1 MITKFNG
8 DILKSGAPVIL
19 HQVNCL
25 GVMGAGLAKQIRNKH
40 PSVYTRYKDFAVS
53 RTPDDLMG
61 FSLWTSLSPDGQLPF
76 IVNCF
81 AQRNI
86 GSGSNQT
93 DYDALK
99 QCFSNTL
106 RICKESYNNCI
117 IAIPDHIGC
126 GLAGGDW
133 GIVYSI
139 IEDVFSNYSGDV
151 QIWKLR

>member
-1 MITKFNG
+1 MISKFKG
-8 DILKSGAPVIL
+8 DILKSEAPIIL

-25 GVMGAGLAKQIRNKH
+25 GVMGAGLAKQIRDQH
-40 PSVYTRYKDFAVS
+40 PSVYTRYKDFVAS

-61 FSLWTSLSPDGQLPF
+61 FSLWTSLSSDGQLPF

-81 AQRNI
+81 AQRDI
-86 GSGSNQT
+86 GIRTNHT

-99 QCFSNTL
+99 QCFTTTL
-106 RICKESYNNCI
+106 RICEESYDNCK

-133 GIVYSI
+133 GIVYSM
-139 IEDVFSNYSGDV
+139 IEDVFSNYNGDV
-151 QIWKLR
+151 QIWKL